1 MLGPQESRSRMHRI
15 LPTLLLVLLPAA
27 ALGARWGEPEVA
39 GLVTHRALDEIS
51 GLAASRKHP
60 GHYWAI
66 NDSGRGAELQLM
78 DDKGQHRASVP
89 VAGVPNIDWEDL
101 ASFEFEGRRYLLVA
115 DTGDNGGIR
124 SDLVLHVIEEPGDLT
139 RPAAIA
145 WSLPFR
151 WPDGPRDCEAVAVD
165 PRRGEVLLI
174 SKKRVPPELFRIPLR
189 PAGDQAVAEYI
200 GDLAGIEQ
208 PDASDLRRSPIYG
221 RYRAQVTGA
230 DLSPNGRVLAVL
242 NYRSVHFIVRPR
254 DGDWARALGSKPS
267 HLILPWMPQA
277 EAIAFAADGQSL
289 VIGSEQLPSPLL
301 RYRVEP

>member
-1 MLGPQESRSRMHRI
+1 MHRI
-15 LPTLLLVLLPAA
+15 LPALLLVLLPAA

-89 VAGVPNIDWEDL
+89 VVGAPNIDWEDL

-115 DTGDNGGIR
+115 DTGDNGGLR
-124 SDLVLHVIEEPGDLT
+124 RDLVLHVLEEPGDLAT
-139 RPAAIA
+139 PAKLA
-145 WSLPFR
+145 WSLRFR

-189 PAGDQAVAEYI
+189 PTGDRAVAEHI

-277 EAIAFAADGQSL
+277 EAIAFAVDGRSL
-289 VIGSEQLPSPLL
+289 VIGSEQLPSPFL